1 VSLRAAIELD
11 YVEDTF
17 HRRSER
23 DPQWAIQ
30 TLENVL
36 ATDYGPSCS
45 STTNPRASEVWLRGY
60 FFNTALLR
68 MAAITEKGVTILWER
83 TNGPLSTPL
92 DRVADYDFWALL
104 SWYEKVFQ
112 RPRSTIDLLKR
123 VRTQVNIFKHEHLT
137 IRVTKLETKGD
148 ACEAFAELIYL
159 LKLTVTPQAWLQA
172 QQAHGRW

>member
-1 VSLRAAIELD
+1 
-11 YVEDTF
+11 DTF
-17 HRRSER
+17 HKKTER
-23 DPQWAIQ
+23 DPTWGIQ

-36 ATDYGPSCS
+36 ATDYGPSCTS
-45 STTNPRASEVWLRGY
+45 RAIHGDSDVWLRGY

-83 TNGPLSTPL
+83 TNGQFPTPL
-92 DRVADYDFWALL
+92 DRVADYDFWQLF

-112 RPRSTIDLLKR
+112 RPRSAIELLKR

-137 IRVTKLETKGD
+137 IRVTKLETKDD

-159 LKLTVTPQAWLQA
+159 LNLTGRPQAWLQE
-172 QQAHGRW
+172 